1 MDLSGD
7 CFGPKGPIFSA
18 VAIAV
23 VSTECALPQRTI
35 SPRKRSH
42 PGHNFLR
49 KTGKV
54 SYDCILNLRLMF
66 LGLANLTVAV
76 VLFERVA
83 WFASALLQWHEAS
96 S

>member
-7 CFGPKGPIFSA
+7 CFGPMGPIFSA

-35 SPRKRSH
+35 SPRKRKPPWTQLS
-42 PGHNFLR
+42 PQ
-49 KTGKV
+49 TGKV
-54 SYDCILNLRLMF
+54 SYDCILNLRLML

-76 VLFERVA
+76 VLFAPVA
-83 WFASALLQWHEAS
+83 YLASALLQWHEAS